1 MSLREDVDLA
11 VKFGLYPIDDVYTKP
26 ETACDLAKAAAD
38 SIRNRYDIHCQTYTE
53 TIGEKAFIKSYVMD
67 HLQEALD
74 KKYIKIYLQPVIRS
88 ISGTLASAEALSR
101 WVDPVYGLLSPADFI
116 PALEESRQIQKL
128 DLYVLEEICKTYRAR
143 VSQGLPVI
151 PISFNLSRIDFFS
164 GSIFEEVDA
173 IVRKYRV
180 PHHMIHVEITESVF
194 IKDGVS
200 ISTQIDK
207 FRDAGYEMWM
217 DDFGSGYSSL
227 NVLKD
232 YHSTKSR
239 SIWPS
244 SPALRKKQ
252 RALSNPRYAWP
263 RTSAS
268 TPWWKGWKRKSSSSL
283 SAP

>member
-1 MSLREDVDLA
+1 
-11 VKFGLYPIDDVYTKP
+11 
-26 ETACDLAKAAAD
+26 
-38 SIRNRYDIHCQTYTE
+38 
-53 TIGEKAFIKSYVMD
+53 MD

-151 PISFNLSRIDFFS
+151 PISFNLSRVDFYS

-232 YHSTKSR
+232 YHSMKSR
-239 SIWPS
+239 SIWPF
-244 SPALRKKQ
+244 SPALRKKP
-252 RALSNPRYAWP
+252 RTLSNPRYAWP